1 MDKMMMTVAMIII
14 IYFASFMGVVF
25 YRKQN
30 KRQLIL
36 DTNRTLCYGK
46 MQQKTE
52 VIEFH
57 HIHTHKHTK

>member
-14 IYFASFMGVVF
+14 TYFASFMGVVF

-36 DTNRTLCYGK
+36 DTNPTLCYGK
-46 MQQKTE
+46 MQQKT
-52 VIEFH
+52 
-57 HIHTHKHTK
+57 